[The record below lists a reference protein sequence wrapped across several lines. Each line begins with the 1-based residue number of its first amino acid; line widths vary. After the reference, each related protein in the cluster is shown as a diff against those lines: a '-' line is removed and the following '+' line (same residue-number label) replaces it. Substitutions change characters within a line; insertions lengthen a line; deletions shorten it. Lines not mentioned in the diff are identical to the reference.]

1 MNREQDDI
9 RYSIE
14 NLRLGTT
21 EIRRKNSDPVLPIEK
36 PEIAIPNSPPPK
48 VQTIPDKLSFLIKTS
63 FPQETSPL
71 TINEIENLIRRYI
84 AENRNKYIDNRNPD
98 IVHCQHTILEEILS
112 VPYFHTTELKYYLL
126 RALGGDKHHFVL
138 K

>member
-1 MNREQDDI
+1 MNKEQDDV

-21 EIRRKNSDPVLPIEK
+21 EIRRKDLDPILPIEK

-48 VQTIPDKLSFLIKTS
+48 VLNIPDKLKFLIKTY

-71 TINEIENLIRRYI
+71 TFLDIHDLIRRYV
-84 AENRNKYIDNRNPD
+84 AGNRDKYIDKRNPD
-98 IVHCQHTILEEILS
+98 IIHCQRTILEEILN

-126 RALGGDKHHFVL
+126 RALEGDIHHFVL